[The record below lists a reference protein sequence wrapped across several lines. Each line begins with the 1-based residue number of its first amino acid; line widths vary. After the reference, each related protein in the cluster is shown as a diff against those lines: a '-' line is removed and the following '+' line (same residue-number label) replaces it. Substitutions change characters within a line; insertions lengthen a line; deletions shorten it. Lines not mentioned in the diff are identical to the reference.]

1 MTKRILYALC
11 SAVLLALPWLGAPA
25 LTLLVAFV
33 PLLILQQELADADA
47 GQTVQVSGTG
57 QDPKK
62 EKGKKKS
69 TKAAEASAPAAGRRT
84 NSRVKPLSRTP
95 RLWPYLT
102 LTFAL
107 WWGAT
112 TWWVGE
118 AAVIGAVLAVVFGT
132 ALNLTAFMIYHA
144 VWRRAPR
151 ALAYTLLVVGWI
163 SYEYLYICGEISFP
177 WLTLGNGFAH
187 DVKLV
192 QWYEYTGVLAGS
204 LWVLICNLLVF
215 EAWKQRRHLQSWIAP
230 AVAVLLPVIV
240 SLGIYYSCEE
250 PDQKVSVEVIQ
261 PNFDPYLV
269 KFSTSEKEQTAIML
283 DLMAQAPKNVSFIVA
298 PETSIGEINDLWE
311 MMLPLAQPVQSI
323 KNLLASKYAGATVIC
338 GAATYQQYP
347 DQWHASHTART
358 DGKIWYDIYNSALA
372 IDTSRS
378 IGIHHKSQLVAGV
391 EKMPYYN
398 IFKHLDFLTVD
409 LGGITGQ
416 HGVDSV
422 RKVFTSPQG
431 TRFGVAICYESIYGE
446 YFTEFI
452 RNGAQL
458 MFVITND
465 GWWGDTP
472 GYRQHFSY
480 ARLRAIETRRS
491 IARSANTGISGFI
504 NARGD
509 VGETLGWDVRGAL
522 TSQVGL
528 HDRMTFYTRYGDV
541 IGRISWYVFALG
553 LLYFMA
559 YRVRKR
565 SHLND

>member
-163 SYEYLYICGEISFP
+163 SYEHLYICGEISFP

-192 QWYEYTGVLAGS
+192 QWYEYTGVLGGS

-261 PNFDPYLV
+261 PNFDPYNV
-269 KFSTSEKEQTAIML
+269 KFTLDQSEQNAVML
-283 DLMAQAPKNVSFIVA
+283 ELMSRAPHNVDFIVA
-298 PETSIGEINDLWE
+298 PETAIDDTPWE
-311 MMLPLAQPVQSI
+311 QLVSLAPSVRQFQELIRTSYPGTTIIS
-323 KNLLASKYAGATVIC
+323 GATT
-338 GAATYQQYP
+338 AQRYP
-347 DQWHASHTART
+347 DYEHASATART
-358 DGKIWYDIYNSALA
+358 DGKIWYDFYNSALA
-372 IDTSRS
+372 IDSSSNVR
-378 IGIHHKSQLVAGV
+378 IHHKSILVAGV

-416 HGVDSV
+416 LGVDSV

>member
-192 QWYEYTGVLAGS
+192 QWCQYTGVLGGS

-261 PNFDPYLV
+261 PNFDPYNI
-269 KFSTSEKEQTAIML
+269 KFTLDQSEQNAVML
-283 DLMAQAPKNVSFIVA
+283 ELMSRAPHNVDFIVA
-298 PETSIGEINDLWE
+298 PETAIDDTPWE
-311 MMLPLAQPVQSI
+311 QLVSLAPSVRQFQELIRTSYPGTTIIS
-323 KNLLASKYAGATVIC
+323 GATT
-338 GAATYQQYP
+338 AQRYP
-347 DQWHASHTART
+347 DYEHASATART
-358 DGKIWYDIYNSALA
+358 DGKIWYDFYNSALA
-372 IDTSRS
+372 IDSSSNVR
-378 IGIHHKSQLVAGV
+378 IHHKSILVAGV

-416 HGVDSV
+416 LGVDSV

-528 HDRMTFYTRYGDV
+528 HDRMTFYTRYGNV

>member
-192 QWYEYTGVLAGS
+192 QWYEYTGVLGGS

-261 PNFDPYLV
+261 SNFDPYNV
-269 KFSTSEKEQTAIML
+269 KFTLDQSEQNAVML
-283 DLMAQAPKNVSFIVA
+283 ELMSRAPHNVDFIVA
-298 PETSIGEINDLWE
+298 PETAIDDTPWE
-311 MMLPLAQPVQSI
+311 QLVSLAPSVRQFQELIRTSYPGTTIIS
-323 KNLLASKYAGATVIC
+323 GATT
-338 GAATYQQYP
+338 AQRYP
-347 DQWHASHTART
+347 DYEHASATART
-358 DGKIWYDIYNSALA
+358 DGKIWYDFYNSALA
-372 IDTSRS
+372 IDSSSNVR
-378 IGIHHKSQLVAGV
+378 IHHKSILVAGV

-416 HGVDSV
+416 LGVDSV

>member
-57 QDPKK
+57 QYPKK

-192 QWYEYTGVLAGS
+192 QWYEYTGVLGGS

-261 PNFDPYLV
+261 PNFDPYNV
-269 KFSTSEKEQTAIML
+269 KFTLDQSEQNTVML
-283 DLMAQAPKNVSFIVA
+283 ELMSRAPHSVDFIVA
-298 PETSIGEINDLWE
+298 PETAIDDTPWE
-311 MMLPLAQPVQSI
+311 QLVSLAPSVRQFQELIRTSYPGTTIIS
-323 KNLLASKYAGATVIC
+323 GATT
-338 GAATYQQYP
+338 AQRYP
-347 DQWHASHTART
+347 DYEHASATART
-358 DGKIWYDIYNSALA
+358 DGKIWYDFYNSALA
-372 IDTSRS
+372 IDSSSNVR
-378 IGIHHKSQLVAGV
+378 IHHKSILVAGV
-391 EKMPYYN
+391 EKMPYYI

-416 HGVDSV
+416 LGVDSV

>member
-25 LTLLVAFV
+25 LTLLIAFV

-192 QWYEYTGVLAGS
+192 QWYEYTGVLGGS

-261 PNFDPYLV
+261 PNFDPYNE
-269 KFSTSEKEQTAIML
+269 KFTLDQSEQNAVML
-283 DLMAQAPKNVSFIVA
+283 ELMSLAPHNVDFIVA
-298 PETSIGEINDLWE
+298 PETAIDDTPWE
-311 MMLPLAQPVQSI
+311 QLVSLAPSVRQFQELIRTSYPGTTIIS
-323 KNLLASKYAGATVIC
+323 GATT
-338 GAATYQQYP
+338 AQRYP
-347 DQWHASHTART
+347 DYEHASATART
-358 DGKIWYDIYNSALA
+358 DGKIWYDFYNSALA
-372 IDTSRS
+372 IDSSSNVR
-378 IGIHHKSQLVAGV
+378 IHHKSILVAGV

-416 HGVDSV
+416 LGVDSV

-522 TSQVGL
+522 TSQVSL

>member
-192 QWYEYTGVLAGS
+192 QWYEYTGVLGGS

-261 PNFDPYLV
+261 SNFDPYNV
-269 KFSTSEKEQTAIML
+269 KFTLDQSEQNAVML
-283 DLMAQAPKNVSFIVA
+283 ELMSRAPHNVDFIVA
-298 PETSIGEINDLWE
+298 PETAIDDTPWE
-311 MMLPLAQPVQSI
+311 QLVSLAPSVRQFQELIRTSYPGTTIIS
-323 KNLLASKYAGATVIC
+323 GATT
-338 GAATYQQYP
+338 AQRYP
-347 DQWHASHTART
+347 DYEHASATART
-358 DGKIWYDIYNSALA
+358 DGKIWYDFYNSALA
-372 IDTSRS
+372 IDSSSNVR
-378 IGIHHKSQLVAGV
+378 IHHKSILVAGV

-416 HGVDSV
+416 
-422 RKVFTSPQG
+422 
-431 TRFGVAICYESIYGE
+431 
-446 YFTEFI
+446 
-452 RNGAQL
+452 
-458 MFVITND
+458 ITAMHEEGLID
-465 GWWGDTP
+465 
-472 GYRQHFSY
+472 RV
-480 ARLRAIETRRS
+480 L
-491 IARSANTGISGFI
+491 
-504 NARGD
+504 D
-509 VGETLGWDVRGAL
+509 VQ
-522 TSQVGL
+522 S
-528 HDRMTFYTRYGDV
+528 
-541 IGRISWYVFALG
+541 
-553 LLYFMA
+553 
-559 YRVRKR
+559 
-565 SHLND
+565 